1 LHSLDLTNQE
11 ALLPSLK
18 ANILNLYLKWSLKRH
33 PLHLLDPEKLRAGTD
48 RMAPNTP
55 PAGITIEKRDDAAV
69 KGEWHR
75 SENAEAGNLIFY
87 LHGGGYVFGS
97 AKSHRA
103 VTFALAAASKAD
115 VFSLNYRMAPEH
127 PFPAAVD
134 DALDAYRWLLDQSR
148 EPQRI
153 IVAGDSAGGGLA
165 LALLLAARDHGL
177 PMPAG
182 AVLYSPWTDL
192 ATTGASLS
200 ENEKTDVMFKK
211 IYIVEGAKKY
221 LGGANPQVPL
231 ASPLYA
237 DLAGLPPILTF
248 ASDSE
253 VLYSDSVRLHERLN
267 NADVSSQFII
277 EKGLGHVWPIFVGKM
292 PEADR
297 SVAQS
302 AEFIRERFGAAD
314 AS

>member
-1 LHSLDLTNQE
+1 M
-11 ALLPSLK
+11 PSLK

-33 PLHLLDPEKLRAGTD
+33 PLHLMDPEKLRAGTD

-75 SENAEAGNLIFY
+75 SDNAEAGNLIFY

-103 VTFALAAASKAD
+103 VTFALAAASQAD

-134 DALDAYRWLLDQSR
+134 DALNAYRWLLDQAR

-165 LALLLAARDHGL
+165 LALMLAARDHGL
-177 PMPAG
+177 QMPAG

-192 ATTGASLS
+192 ATCGASLS
-200 ENEKTDVMFKK
+200 DNEKTDVMFKK

-221 LGGANPQVPL
+221 LAGANPQAPL

-267 NADVSSQFII
+267 AAGVSSQFII
-277 EKGLGHVWPIFVGKM
+277 EKGLAHVWPIFVGKM

-302 AEFIRERFGAAD
+302 AEFIAKRFGVAD
-314 AS
+314 AP

>member
-1 LHSLDLTNQE
+1 M
-11 ALLPSLK
+11 PSLK
-18 ANILNLYLKWSLKRH
+18 ANILNWYLKWSLKRH
-33 PLHLLDPEKLRAGTD
+33 PLHLMDPEKLRAGTD

-55 PAGITIEKRDDAAV
+55 PAGITIEKRDDGAV
-69 KGEWHR
+69 RGEWHR
-75 SENAEAGNLIFY
+75 NKNAEDGNLIFY

-103 VTFALAAASKAD
+103 VTFALAAASRAD

-134 DALDAYRWLLDQSR
+134 DALDAYRWLLDQTR

-153 IVAGDSAGGGLA
+153 VVAGDSAGGGLV
-165 LALLLAARDHGL
+165 LALMLCARDHGL

-192 ATTGASLS
+192 ATSGASLS
-200 ENEKTDVMFKK
+200 HNEKSDVMFKK
-211 IYIVEGAKKY
+211 VYIVEGAKKY
-221 LGGANPQVPL
+221 LGGANPQTPL

-237 DLAGLPPILTF
+237 DLSGLPPIQTF
-248 ASDSE
+248 TSDNE
-253 VLYSDSVRLHERLN
+253 ILYSDSVRLHERLVT
-267 NADVSSQFII
+267 AGVTSQLVV
-277 EKGLGHVWPIFVGKM
+277 EKGLAHVWPIFVGKM

-302 AEFIRERFGAAD
+302 ADFIQQRFGAAD
-314 AS
+314 TH

>member
-1 LHSLDLTNQE
+1 M
-11 ALLPSLK
+11 PSLK
-18 ANILNLYLKWSLKRH
+18 AILLNWYLKWSFKRH
-33 PLHLLDPEKLRAGTD
+33 PLHLLDPKKLRVGAE

-55 PAGITIEKRDDAAV
+55 PAGISIEKFDDGAI

-75 SENAEAGNLIFY
+75 NENAETGNLIFY

-103 VTFALAAASKAD
+103 ISFALAAASRAD

-134 DALDAYRWLLDQSR
+134 DALDAYRWLLDQGRDSR
-148 EPQRI
+148 RI
-153 IVAGDSAGGGLA
+153 VVAGDSAGGGLA
-165 LALLLAARDHGL
+165 LALMLSARDHGL
-177 PMPAG
+177 PLPAG

-192 ATTGASLS
+192 ANSGASLS
-200 ENEKTDVMFKK
+200 FNEKSDVMFKK

-221 LGGANPQVPL
+221 LSGANPQAPL

-237 DLAGLPPILTF
+237 DLAGLPPVLTF
-248 ASDSE
+248 TSDKE
-253 VLYSDSVRLHERLN
+253 ILHSDSVRLHERLD
-267 NADVSSQFII
+267 AAGVPSQFIV
-277 EKGLGHVWPIFVGKM
+277 EKGLAHVWPIFVGKI

-297 SVAQS
+297 TVTQS
-302 AEFIRERFGAAD
+302 ADFIRERFGSAD
-314 AS
+314 AQ